1 MREQIML
8 ALRRYRKG
16 GLMQRCEVSGIFTIE
31 VESKDCREAKE
42 KAQRILH
49 NSGIA
54 GHVVSVKKK
63 KKEDKY
69 E

>member
-1 MREQIML
+1 
-8 ALRRYRKG
+8 
-16 GLMQRCEVSGIFTIE
+16 MQRYEASGIFTIE

-54 GHVVSVKKK
+54 GHVVSVEKK
-63 KKEDKY
+63 KKEDKH